1 MSDKHHINRINQ
13 WAKHLG
19 LVDVNDLDWIPDNVV
34 KIVNFIE
41 RGSYSNATKEAHLFT
56 LVKVL
61 KEFDDPRVQQ
71 VMINARQYLSH
82 NNKQRNKQEMD
93 ASEVKS
99 WRDHAYFKKKFLAI
113 AGDYTIDALILG
125 LYTMIP
131 PIRNDY
137 NGMRVVMNTDPYKF
151 KNEKENYMIIN
162 DDGFYLVMNDY
173 KTKKIYGSKVIDLLN
188 NLLPDEVLDEIRFMK
203 KYIIKSI
210 EINPR
215 PYLLGDKALTKRQV
229 ILGLERNFKQEEITP
244 TIGIM
249 RSSYITWI
257 HTDYNKYSIK
267 KVIAEIMG
275 HDLMTAE
282 RDYKKL

>member
-19 LVDVNDLDWIPDNVV
+19 LVDVNDLDWIPDNLI
-34 KIVNFIE
+34 KIIGFIE
-41 RGSYSNATKEAHLFT
+41 RGTYSNATKEAHLFT

-71 VMINARQYLSH
+71 VMIKARQYLSH
-82 NNKQRNKQEMD
+82 NNNQRNKQEMD

-99 WRDHAYFKKKFLAI
+99 WRDHAYFKKKFLDI

-188 NLLPDEVLDEIRFMK
+188 NLLPIEVLDEIRFMK
-203 KYIIKSI
+203 KYIVKSI

>member
-19 LVDVNDLDWIPDNVV
+19 LVDVNDLDWIPENLV
-34 KIVNFIE
+34 KIVTFIE

-61 KEFDDPRVQQ
+61 KEFDDPRVHQ
-71 VMINARQYLSH
+71 VMIKARQYLSH
-82 NNKQRNKQEMD
+82 NNNQRNKQEMD

-99 WRDHAYFKKKFLAI
+99 WRDHAYFKKKFLDI

>member
-19 LVDVNDLDWIPDNVV
+19 LVDVNDLDWIPDNLI
-34 KIVNFIE
+34 KIIGFIE
-41 RGSYSNATKEAHLFT
+41 RGTYSNATKEAHLFT

-71 VMINARQYLSH
+71 VMIKARQYLSH
-82 NNKQRNKQEMD
+82 NNNQRNKQEMD

-99 WRDHAYFKKKFLAI
+99 WRDHAYFKKKFLDI

-188 NLLPDEVLDEIRFMK
+188 NLLPIEVLDEIRFMK
-203 KYIIKSI
+203 KYIVKSI

-257 HTDYNKYSIK
+257 HDVYNKYVIK
-267 KVIAEIMG
+267 KAIAEIMG

-282 RDYKKL
+282 RDYKKV

>member
-82 NNKQRNKQEMD
+82 NNNQRNKQEMD

-99 WRDHAYFKKKFLAI
+99 WRDHAYFKKKFLDI

-203 KYIIKSI
+203 KYIVKSI

-257 HTDYNKYSIK
+257 HDVYNKYSIK
-267 KVIAEIMG
+267 KTVAEIMG

>member
-99 WRDHAYFKKKFLAI
+99 WRDHAYFKKKFLDI

>member
-1 MSDKHHINRINQ
+1 
-13 WAKHLG
+13 
-19 LVDVNDLDWIPDNVV
+19 
-34 KIVNFIE
+34 
-41 RGSYSNATKEAHLFT
+41 
-56 LVKVL
+56 
-61 KEFDDPRVQQ
+61 
-71 VMINARQYLSH
+71 
-82 NNKQRNKQEMD
+82 
-93 ASEVKS
+93 
-99 WRDHAYFKKKFLAI
+99 
-113 AGDYTIDALILG
+113 
-125 LYTMIP
+125 
-131 PIRNDY
+131 
-137 NGMRVVMNTDPYKF
+137 MNTDPYKF

-188 NLLPDEVLDEIRFMK
+188 NLLPIEVLDEIRFMK
-203 KYIIKSI
+203 KYIVKSI

>member
-19 LVDVNDLDWIPDNVV
+19 LVDVNDLDWIPDNLI
-34 KIVNFIE
+34 KIIGFIE
-41 RGSYSNATKEAHLFT
+41 RGTYSNATKEAHLFT

-71 VMINARQYLSH
+71 VMIKARQYLSH
-82 NNKQRNKQEMD
+82 NNNQRNKQEMD

-99 WRDHAYFKKKFLAI
+99 WRDHAYFKKKFLDI

-188 NLLPDEVLDEIRFMK
+188 NLLPIEVLDEIRFMK
-203 KYIIKSI
+203 KYIVKSI

-257 HTDYNKYSIK
+257 HDVYNKYSIK